1 MPSRAAAVT
10 ATLAVALGLAAGC
23 DDEEQAAG
31 PGEHADEP
39 ARTPPGWRTVKDRR
53 SGFTISLPKRWIT
66 RTSRSPVL
74 VRSSDRLLV
83 ATVAADLSA
92 AGRESAP
99 DEYARAVV
107 DRLPGFEGSVD
118 PQARR
123 VAGSP
128 YPSARVDAAGRLETS
143 PGVQRITVGA
153 FHRRGRA
160 TYSVVIFRNGRVAPR
175 RHDRA
180 IRRMLAS
187 LRLRS

>member
-1 MPSRAAAVT
+1 MPSRAAAAT
-10 ATLAVALGLAAGC
+10 ATVAFALGLSSGC
-23 DDEEQAAG
+23 DDGEQAAG
-31 PGEHADEP
+31 PGEREVAP
-39 ARTPPGWRTVKDRR
+39 ARTPPGWRTVTAGR
-53 SGFTISLPKRWIT
+53 SGFTISLPRRWIA

-83 ATVAADLSA
+83 ATIAADRSA
-92 AGRESAP
+92 AGRESSP

-118 PQARR
+118 PEARR

-143 PGVQRITVGA
+143 QGVQRITVGA
-153 FHRRGRA
+153 FHRRGRV
-160 TYSVVIFRNGRVAPR
+160 TYSVVIFRNGLVAPR

-180 IRRMLAS
+180 VRRMLAS
-187 LRLRS
+187 LRVRP